1 METSRWYPGSQGAA
15 GKDTAPLWVPRQG
28 KKEDF
33 QLLPRQGQLRGL
45 RGAQALQAIIKD
57 KRQMFLG
64 EGMQEGS
71 ERGEERA
78 SELGAAAGWGAAHGL
93 PLSAL
98 TFLVEDTP
106 GHGGDPGAEKVP
118 QSCPRAET
126 ALQGTPQP
134 HPAPPELPTPGSCH
148 LPPPRRQDMLCHA
161 PGPVGHGCPTAPGS
175 FQGLPQQPGSLISL
189 LVFSSLSW
197 TVLQCLGSPR
207 PPGLSLKQ
215 SSPGTETGPASREG
229 PWPDIPLEPAHSSLG
244 RDGWQEVQPG
254 TTFLTRL

>member
-1 METSRWYPGSQGAA
+1 METSPWYPGSQSAA

-45 RGAQALQAIIKD
+45 RGAQAWQAIIKD

-98 TFLVEDTP
+98 TFLAEDTP
-106 GHGGDPGAEKVP
+106 GHRGDPGAEKKVP

-134 HPAPPELPTPGSCH
+134 HPAPQSCPH
-148 LPPPRRQDMLCHA
+148 Q
-161 PGPVGHGCPTAPGS
+161 GPVTCPCPRGRTCCAI
-175 FQGLPQQPGSLISL
+175 PQVPWDTGVPL
-189 LVFSSLSW
+189 LQEASRASHSSRAR
-197 TVLQCLGSPR
+197 GY
-207 PPGLSLKQ
+207 LSLCFPVYLGQ
-215 SSPGTETGPASREG
+215 CSSAWGPHN
-229 PWPDIPLEPAHSSLG
+229 PLDSP
-244 RDGWQEVQPG
+244 
-254 TTFLTRL
+254 